1 MSQTGLGVALRKLR
15 EKRTLSL
22 RETSQLTTVDHA
34 YIHRLET
41 GEKIC
46 PSEELIGKLL
56 KVYKPDDR
64 DATLVKW
71 LIDHP
76 EANPEVIS
84 VVLDDPS
91 IDVEIGTAAAS
102 MFHRG
107 NVRPDPTTLIDRVR
121 KAFKDE

>member
-41 GEKIC
+41 GEKIS

-56 KVYKPDDR
+56 KVYKPDAR

-71 LIDHP
+71 LIAHP

-91 IDVEIGTAAAS
+91 IDIDIGTAAAS

-107 NVRPDPTTLIDRVR
+107 NVRPDPATLITRVR
-121 KAFKDE
+121 NAFKDE